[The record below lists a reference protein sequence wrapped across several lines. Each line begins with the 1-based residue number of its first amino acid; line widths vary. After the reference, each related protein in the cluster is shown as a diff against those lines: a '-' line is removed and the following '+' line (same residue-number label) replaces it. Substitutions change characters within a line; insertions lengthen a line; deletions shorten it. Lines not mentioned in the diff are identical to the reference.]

1 MNQQQ
6 KRYGDILSNC
16 LSGNRWEHFL
26 TVILGIKAIAVY
38 IYIIIIII
46 LCYHVTIV
54 TTETIYTYRVK
65 IDICSFVVVTVG
77 SVVTSVYWCCFLK
90 NRSGNKVVTGW

>member
-1 MNQQQ
+1 MNQPQ
-6 KRYGDILSNC
+6 KRYEDILSNC

-26 TVILGIKAIAVY
+26 DSLFRIKATAVY
-38 IYIIIIII
+38 IYILYYII

-54 TTETIYTYRVK
+54 TTETIYTYGVK
-65 IDICSFVVVTVG
+65 IGFSYSQVVTVG
-77 SVVTSVYWCCFLK
+77 TVVTSAIRYCFSK

>member
-1 MNQQQ
+1 MNQPQ
-6 KRYGDILSNC
+6 KRYVDILSNC

-26 TVILGIKAIAVY
+26 DSLFRLKAIAVY
-38 IYIIIIII
+38 IYILYYII

-54 TTETIYTYRVK
+54 TTETVYAYRAK
-65 IDICSFVVVTVG
+65 IGFLSFSVVTVG
-77 SVVTSVYWCCFLK
+77 SVVTNAARCCFLK